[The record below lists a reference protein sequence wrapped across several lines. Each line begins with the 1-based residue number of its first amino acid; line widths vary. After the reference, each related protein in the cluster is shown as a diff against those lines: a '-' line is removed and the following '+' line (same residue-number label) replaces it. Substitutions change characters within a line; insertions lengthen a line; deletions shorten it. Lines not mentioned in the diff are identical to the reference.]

1 MIIPMFNEC
10 AIKLTIEDI
19 QEIENQINFNFPKDF
34 KDHYFKYN
42 GGISSKTYFY
52 IEEYETF
59 VEISSFKSIK
69 YKTDSDDLRI
79 EDIYQILSIEKN
91 IIPTNMLPF
100 AMDWGGNLFC
110 MNVETEDIYIIYLDL
125 GEVNESNGSIR
136 FLINGFSNFL
146 NNLEENID
154 E

>member
-1 MIIPMFNEC
+1 
-10 AIKLTIEDI
+10 
-19 QEIENQINFNFPKDF
+19 
-34 KDHYFKYN
+34 
-42 GGISSKTYFY
+42 
-52 IEEYETF
+52 
-59 VEISSFKSIK
+59 
-69 YKTDSDDLRI
+69 
-79 EDIYQILSIEKN
+79 
-91 IIPTNMLPF
+91 MLPF

>member
-1 MIIPMFNEC
+1 MFNKC

-19 QEIENQINFNFPKDF
+19 QEVENLIHLNFPKDF
-34 KDHYFKYN
+34 IDHYLKYN
-42 GGISSKTYFY
+42 GGVPPRTYFY
-52 IEEYETF
+52 MEEYETF

-69 YKTDSDDLRI
+69 YKSDSEDPRI
-79 EDIYQILSIEKN
+79 EDTYQNLSIEKN
-91 IIPTNMLPF
+91 IIPKNMLPF

-146 NNLEENID
+146 DNLEENGD